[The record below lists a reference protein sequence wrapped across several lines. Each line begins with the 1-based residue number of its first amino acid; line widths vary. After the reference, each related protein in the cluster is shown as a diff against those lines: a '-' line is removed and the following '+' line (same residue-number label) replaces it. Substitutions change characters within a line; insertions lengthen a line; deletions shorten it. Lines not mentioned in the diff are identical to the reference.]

1 MRKGHRYMKKIIKQC
16 QKYQGPI
23 IASILVIVL
32 VSESVFIFQLYN
44 EKKAIIANEEQIMR
58 EINDTLDEKDNDKE
72 QIGYKVGDVVIARQL
87 TWEGASNY
95 VGTIKK
101 ITREAK
107 TVLTAIKRT
116 VKQFSYTHVFD
127 IDATSHNGYYD
138 TFAPTTSI
146 LNKRI
151 RAALTLDN
159 DIIFL
164 HYVPEEGSNHYYTLT
179 DFIDRKGKESY
190 YIESSTCPT
199 LPRHIY
205 KFLVEEGLKQQ
216 WCDRN

>member
-1 MRKGHRYMKKIIKQC
+1 MKKIVKQC

-44 EKKAIIANEEQIMR
+44 EKRAIMANEGQIMR
-58 EINDTLDEKDNDKE
+58 EVKDTIDEKDNDKE

-87 TWEGASNY
+87 LWEGASNY
-95 VGTIKK
+95 VGTIKN

-107 TVLTAIKRT
+107 TVLMAIKGT
-116 VKQFSYTHVFD
+116 VIQFSYTHVFD
-127 IDATSHNGYYD
+127 IDATSHNGKYD
-138 TFAPTTSI
+138 GFAPTTSI

-151 RAALTLDN
+151 QAVLTTDS
-159 DIIFL
+159 DIMFL
-164 HYVPEEGSNHYYTLT
+164 HFVPEEGRKRGYTLI
-179 DFIDRKGKESY
+179 DFIDKKGKEGY
-190 YIESSTCPT
+190 YIDPSTCPT

-205 KFLVEEGLKQQ
+205 KFVVEEGLKQPL
-216 WCDRN
+216 CDRD